1 MNERTIS
8 LIGENNLEKIRT
20 KKILIVGIGG
30 VGGICLET
38 LVRSGFLNITIIDG
52 DKFSESNLNRQI
64 ISNRTNINKSKVKE
78 ALKKYKNI
86 NSELNLEIKDI
97 FLNED
102 LNELENYDYIIDAID
117 EIKVKVSLIKYALK
131 NKIKIISCLGTGKK
145 LNPTLLEITSLNK
158 TYNDPIAKIMRK
170 ELKAYDLKKINVVF
184 SKELPKKGSVS
195 SMMMVPA
202 TAGIYLAYFV
212 INDII
217 KKSYS

>member
-102 LNELENYDYIIDAID
+102 LNELEKYDYIIDAID